1 MVVLGIDP
9 GAKRTGYAVVEATG
23 GMVVLVTTGTLSTS
37 SRSPFHERLRA
48 IYKGLVEIVTR
59 FHPDEVAIEDVF
71 VKNNARVA
79 LRMGHVRGVA
89 LLVAANHEVAIGEYS
104 PGEIKQAIVG
114 SGSASKEQIKFMV
127 SALLRLA
134 NMPSEDEADALAV
147 ALCHVH
153 KRRLSEDSP
162 LDILRKRYS
171 C

>member
-9 GAKRTGYAVVEATG
+9 GARRTGYAVIESVGDTI
-23 GMVVLVTTGTLSTS
+23 LVRDSGTLSTS
-37 SRSPFHERLRA
+37 PKSPFHERLRI
-48 IYKGLVEIVTR
+48 IYDGLAEIVDR
-59 FHPDEVAIEDVF
+59 YRPDEIAVEDVF

-79 LRMGHVRGVA
+79 LKMGHVRGVT
-89 LLVAANHEVAIGEYS
+89 LLVAATHEVAIGEYS

-114 SGSASKEQIKFMV
+114 TGSASKEQVKFMV

-134 NMPSEDEADALAV
+134 ETPSEDEADALAV

-153 KRRLSEDSP
+153 RLRLSEDSP
-162 LDILRKRYS
+162 LDILHKRYS